1 LADVHLGSWILQPR
15 RQLIA
20 DGQRVALGRR
30 ALDILSVLAEA
41 EGGIVTKD
49 ELFEAVWPGTIVEE
63 NALQVHVAALRKALG
78 PEATRLK
85 TIRGVGYKLGG

>member
-1 LADVHLGSWILQPR
+1 MADVHLGSWILQPR

-49 ELFEAVWPGTIVEE
+49 ELFEAVWPGTVI
-63 NALQVHVAALRKALG
+63 AAVLTVVFDVLL
-78 PEATRLK
+78 ATRL
-85 TIRGVGYKLGG
+85 RAGV